1 MPHRTVTLDDG
12 DESMVLWFCSDT
24 CHQRCMGS
32 EYQGWNGGW
41 DNEDTYHCA
50 DCGRVLVGGQDT
62 EACECQRALRGMC
75 LERTVEG
82 QRCGHGRWLQLP
94 RRLCD
99 GYRRAVARGDES
111 VRGEQDI
118 EGALFACGCDVCS
131 GSLRPCSCESCV
143 EHRSF
148 VVNEALAEALQ
159 VARTGERIVVHFATI
174 DEALGIMA
182 RFMEDDHSPIP
193 RPTVSS
199 ALAFI
204 RAWSG

>member
-1 MPHRTVTLDDG
+1 
-12 DESMVLWFCSDT
+12 
-24 CHQRCMGS
+24 
-32 EYQGWNGGW
+32 
-41 DNEDTYHCA
+41 
-50 DCGRVLVGGQDT
+50 
-62 EACECQRALRGMC
+62 
-75 LERTVEG
+75 
-82 QRCGHGRWLQLP
+82 
-94 RRLCD
+94 
-99 GYRRAVARGDES
+99 
-111 VRGEQDI
+111 
-118 EGALFACGCDVCS
+118 
-131 GSLRPCSCESCV
+131 
-143 EHRSF
+143 